1 MIPFSLIANLSMMGE
16 WNFSV
21 PLLSQSNFFGVWFW
35 QLISVALAIG
45 IGFIFLFGK
54 KQRKNMREFM
64 ERRTETILDQKT
76 KIEEQNSLLEVEH
89 KKSDELLQDIFPKKI
104 IKILKNKGSLTPDY
118 YKEATILFADVV
130 SFSKI
135 TPNIGA
141 EELVDKLTIYFRA
154 FDKIITEN
162 KMILIKTIGDCY
174 FAVGGV
180 PKKSFKSPIL
190 SVLSSLQMQEAV
202 SMINYIDESGWKIRI
217 GLNTG
222 EIVAGVLD
230 TKRPM
235 FDVWGSSVNV
245 ASRIQES
252 GFPGKVNISEATYLK
267 IYPYF
272 DCEERGEINTK
283 NVGNIPMYFVDRIKP
298 ELSANAEGTE
308 PNKIFWQYANNLKS
322 IKQDYVRM
330 TRDVIKLLKDKLPEG
345 IFYHTENHALNIMN
359 AVEFIGFGEEIY
371 TEDILLL
378 KTAALFHDVGFIE
391 KYYDNEIIG
400 VKYAREMMPNYGFNM
415 DQINKVEALILA
427 TDINR
432 EPKNLLEEIIKDAD
446 LDYLGRGD
454 FKDISEKLKKEYL
467 INGIVSSE
475 KEFHEKQ
482 VSFLKTHMFYTDTA
496 KTSRIEKKKENIK
509 IAEILNNS

>member
-1 MIPFSLIANLSMMGE
+1 
-16 WNFSV
+16 
-21 PLLSQSNFFGVWFW
+21 
-35 QLISVALAIG
+35 
-45 IGFIFLFGK
+45 
-54 KQRKNMREFM
+54 
-64 ERRTETILDQKT
+64 
-76 KIEEQNSLLEVEH
+76 
-89 KKSDELLQDIFPKKI
+89 
-104 IKILKNKGSLTPDY
+104 
-118 YKEATILFADVV
+118 
-130 SFSKI
+130 
-135 TPNIGA
+135 
-141 EELVDKLTIYFRA
+141 
-154 FDKIITEN
+154 
-162 KMILIKTIGDCY
+162 
-174 FAVGGV
+174 
-180 PKKSFKSPIL
+180 
-190 SVLSSLQMQEAV
+190 
-202 SMINYIDESGWKIRI
+202 
-217 GLNTG
+217 
-222 EIVAGVLD
+222 
-230 TKRPM
+230 M

-245 ASRIQES
+245 ASRVQES

-400 VKYAREMMPNYGFNM
+400 AKYAREMMPNYGFNM

-509 IAEILNNS
+509 IAEMLNNS